1 MGACNFTSWVPRKSK
16 HGGFNERFVGR
27 TKYLDAFQID
37 ATAEEAFMAARDN
50 AAHDHGHAGYTG
62 TIAEKHE
69 WVGIDKV
76 KTLREAKLIADTM
89 IEEDDP
95 RICDK
100 WGPAG
105 MIEVTGEG
113 DDDGF
118 LFFGWASS

>member
-16 HGGFNERFVGR
+16 HGGFSERIEGR
-27 TKYLDAFQID
+27 YKVQTAFQID
-37 ATAEEAFMAARDN
+37 ATAEEAFQKACSDAAYE
-50 AAHDHGHAGYTG
+50 HGHGGYSG
-62 TIAEKHE
+62 TIAEKHS

-76 KTLREAKLIADTM
+76 KTLREAKLMADTM

-95 RICDK
+95 RVSDK